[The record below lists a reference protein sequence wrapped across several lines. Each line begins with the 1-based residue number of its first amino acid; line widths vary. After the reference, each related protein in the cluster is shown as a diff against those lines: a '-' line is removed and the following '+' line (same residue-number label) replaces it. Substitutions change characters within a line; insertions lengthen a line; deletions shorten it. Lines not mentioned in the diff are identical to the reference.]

1 MKVNTNYSQKQ
12 NPSFQLR
19 MDKHF
24 IKSAIKSAKND
35 GELRTVEKRIK
46 EIMEYGDSQ
55 LELGRQSDGNALSLI
70 NPKMKGI
77 FGNLSVDVKPYENPI
92 QFLKLLT
99 EEIVNNAEYFMFK
112 DFAKQKGLSDK
123 PKAALNLLHHKI
135 DNKTFLKFKEYI
147 TTGIPPFRPSKGF
160 EARQNELVNKLAK

>member
-1 MKVNTNYSQKQ
+1 MKVDTNYSQKQ

-19 MDKHF
+19 LDKHF

-35 GELRTVEKRIK
+35 GELQTVEKRIK

-55 LELGRQSDGNALSLI
+55 LELGGYELSSLI

-77 FGNLSVDVKPYENPI
+77 FGNLRVDVRPYENPI

-147 TTGIPPFRPSKGF
+147 TTGIPPYRPSKGF